1 MKWYNL
7 TEREVPKSV
16 LAKQPAA
23 MTIQKFPE
31 HWEDWFFKEE
41 DSEMTLQ
48 KLVNRSMD
56 LYLKDKKYK
65 KLITEHEELVESG
78 SSL

>member
-1 MKWYNL
+1 MIFIYSMDITKL
-7 TEREVPKSV
+7 TSV
-16 LAKQPAA
+16 KILDELYEK
-23 MTIQKFPE
+23 
-31 HWEDWFFKEE
+31 FKEE
-41 DSEMTLQ
+41 ESEMTLQ

>member
-1 MKWYNL
+1 MDITKLTSVKILEELYN
-7 TEREVPKSV
+7 K
-16 LAKQPAA
+16 
-23 MTIQKFPE
+23 
-31 HWEDWFFKEE
+31 FKEQ

-56 LYLKDKKYK
+56 LYLKDEEYR
-65 KLITEHEELVESG
+65 KLITEHEELIESG

>member
-1 MKWYNL
+1 
-7 TEREVPKSV
+7 
-16 LAKQPAA
+16 
-23 MTIQKFPE
+23 
-31 HWEDWFFKEE
+31 
-41 DSEMTLQ
+41 MTLQ

>member
-1 MKWYNL
+1 MIFIYSMDITKLTSVKIL
-7 TEREVPKSV
+7 TELYE
-16 LAKQPAA
+16 
-23 MTIQKFPE
+23 KF
-31 HWEDWFFKEE
+31 KGE

-56 LYLKDKKYK
+56 LYLKDKEYK
-65 KLITEHEELVESG
+65 KLITKHEELVESG

>member
-1 MKWYNL
+1 MIFIYSMDITKL
-7 TEREVPKSV
+7 TSV
-16 LAKQPAA
+16 KILDELYE
-23 MTIQKFPE
+23 KF
-31 HWEDWFFKEE
+31 KGEE
-41 DSEMTLQ
+41 SEMTLQ

>member
-1 MKWYNL
+1 MIFIYSMDITKLTSVKIL
-7 TEREVPKSV
+7 TELYE
-16 LAKQPAA
+16 
-23 MTIQKFPE
+23 KF
-31 HWEDWFFKEE
+31 KGE

-56 LYLKDKKYK
+56 LYLKDKEYK
-65 KLITEHEELVESG
+65 KLITKHEELIESG

>member
-1 MKWYNL
+1 MDITKL
-7 TEREVPKSV
+7 TSV
-16 LAKQPAA
+16 KILEELYEK
-23 MTIQKFPE
+23 
-31 HWEDWFFKEE
+31 FKEE

-56 LYLKDKKYK
+56 LYLKYKKYK

>member
-1 MKWYNL
+1 MIFIYSMDITKL
-7 TEREVPKSV
+7 TSV
-16 LAKQPAA
+16 KILNELYD
-23 MTIQKFPE
+23 KFK
-31 HWEDWFFKEE
+31 DEE
-41 DSEMTLQ
+41 SEMTLQ

-65 KLITEHEELVESG
+65 KLITEHDELIDSG

>member
-1 MKWYNL
+1 MIFIYSMDITKL
-7 TEREVPKSV
+7 TSV
-16 LAKQPAA
+16 KILEELYEK
-23 MTIQKFPE
+23 
-31 HWEDWFFKEE
+31 FKEE

-56 LYLKDKKYK
+56 LYLKDEQYK
-65 KLITEHEELVESG
+65 KLITEHEELIESG

>member
-1 MKWYNL
+1 MIFIYSMDITKL
-7 TEREVPKSV
+7 TSV
-16 LAKQPAA
+16 KILKELYE
-23 MTIQKFPE
+23 KF
-31 HWEDWFFKEE
+31 KKE

-56 LYLKDKKYK
+56 LYLKDKEYK
-65 KLITEHEELVESG
+65 KLITKHEELVESG